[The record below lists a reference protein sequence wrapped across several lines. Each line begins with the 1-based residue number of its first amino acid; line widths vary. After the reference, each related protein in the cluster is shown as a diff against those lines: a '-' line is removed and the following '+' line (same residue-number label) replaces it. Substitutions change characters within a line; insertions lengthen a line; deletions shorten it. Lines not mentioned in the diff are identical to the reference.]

1 LNLPPFQLAVGR
13 FGWRQA
19 GRQLPPD
26 DTAVSLSLPPFEA
39 AVGAVFFIFYF
50 FFFIFFFF

>member
-50 FFFIFFFF
+50 LFFNFCFL